1 MTVRYDEIGNRL
13 RAFRLG
19 SALSAEDVAL
29 LLGISRAA
37 PYHFET
43 RELAKIETLER
54 LSEFSRFR

>member
-29 LLGISRAA
+29 LLGISRAV
-37 PYHFET
+37 PYHFEMPL
-43 RELAKIETLER
+43 RAARKP
-54 LSEFSRFR
+54 

>member
-29 LLGISRAA
+29 LFGISRAV
-37 PYHFET
+37 PYHFEMSL
-43 RELAKIETLER
+43 RAARKP
-54 LSEFSRFR
+54 